1 MCMYIHVHVFS
12 LSLPLAIY
20 NTIIISRNRY
30 IKLFLGETR
39 LVAFDA
45 TREGKSRKFYSFF
58 AFFFLSSPRNF
69 RRWEKEN
76 ENDNTENALKKL
88 SKEATVITN
97 SGDKE
102 KRRKFSGEPFALQSG
117 KSSLY
122 FHIFVIHNENR
133 CTKLRIR

>member
-1 MCMYIHVHVFS
+1 MYIHVHVFS
-12 LSLPLAIY
+12 LSLSLAMY

-58 AFFFLSSPRNF
+58 VFFLFSPRNF
-69 RRWEKEN
+69 CRWEKGK
-76 ENDNTENALKKL
+76 ENDNTEIALKKL
-88 SKEATVITN
+88 DKEATVITN

-102 KRRKFSGEPFALQSG
+102 K
-117 KSSLY
+117 
-122 FHIFVIHNENR
+122 
-133 CTKLRIR
+133 